1 MRPPAKVFCLIKR
14 LLRRLKAS
22 IIPSTPA
29 VADCLDAASQ
39 SLIGTIPATPDGKV
53 GHDHAVDIFFDL
65 VAHLGPAVFCDI
77 GANQG
82 EAGRRAKETLPTA
95 QVFGFEANPA
105 IHARYSDLNVAAG
118 VNWVNAAVADA
129 AGTLTLHVPKFLSR
143 ELRGGSFTYR
153 RVTEAE
159 NTGKASLL
167 KRDEAAEYASVSV
180 PAVTLDHYLSKEAPQ
195 GRVAL
200 WIDVEGAASLV
211 LRGAMQTLSRTDILI
226 IEVEGFGFWQDQTL
240 AASVLRTLEDEGFV
254 PVLRDREYQDAQFNV
269 ICLRA
274 TPSHSEQRA
283 LIRERLDGLR
293 SDKAPASP
301 DGMPTPATTPVLVPC
316 FNNPSYSDAMLQQ
329 LLARGFRDI
338 TFIDNASD
346 SAEMHAWLDTVAQS
360 GAKVERL
367 NENLG
372 PRKSIFANNR
382 LARLPRW
389 FCVTDPDIQF
399 NPALPPDFLATL
411 ADTMLRH
418 RFGKA
423 GFALN
428 IARPTALRQE
438 KFTIGEKD
446 YHIWEWEKQF
456 WANRVEFTTGGDP
469 VYRADIDT
477 TFALHDLQRFNE
489 KKFMT
494 ALRVGG
500 RMTAEHLPWYPAV
513 QMTESELSHYRASQ
527 KFSYYHR

>member
-1 MRPPAKVFCLIKR
+1 MAT
-14 LLRRLKAS
+14 
-22 IIPSTPA
+22 PSTPA
-29 VADCLDAASQ
+29 VADCLDAATQ
-39 SLIGTIPATPDGKV
+39 SLIGSVPATAEGKI
-53 GHDHAVDIFFDL
+53 GHDDAIDIFFEL
-65 VAHLGPAVFCDI
+65 VTQLGPAVFCDI

-82 EAGRRAKETLPTA
+82 EAGRRAKLILPTA

-105 IHARYSDLNVAAG
+105 IHARYKDPNLAAG
-118 VNWVNAAVADA
+118 VNWVNSAVADA
-129 AGTLTLHVPKFLSR
+129 AGTLMLHVPIFLSR
-143 ELRGGSFTYR
+143 ELRGGSFSYR
-153 RVTEAE
+153 RVAEAE
-159 NTGKASLL
+159 NTGKSSLL

-180 PAVTLDHYLSKEAPQ
+180 QAVTLDGYLTEAAPH

-211 LRGAMQTLSRTDILI
+211 LRGARQTLARTDVLI
-226 IEVEGFGFWQDQTL
+226 IEMEGFRFWQDQTL
-240 AASVLRTLEDEGFV
+240 AASVLGTLEDEGFV

-269 ICLRA
+269 IFLRA
-274 TPSHSEQRA
+274 TPSHSEQRI
-283 LIRERLDGLR
+283 LISERLDRLSR
-293 SDKAPASP
+293 DRAPASP
-301 DGMPTPATTPVLVPC
+301 NGMPTPATTPVLVPC
-316 FNNPSYSDAMLQQ
+316 FNNPSYSDAMLHQ

-346 SAEMHAWLDTVAQS
+346 SSEMHAWLDTAAQS

-372 PRKSIFANNR
+372 PRQSIFANNR
-382 LARLPRW
+382 LTRLPRW

-399 NPALPPDFLATL
+399 NAALPPDFLATL

-418 RFGKA
+418 RVGKA

-428 IARPTALRQE
+428 ISRPKALRQD
-438 KFTIGEKD
+438 KFAIGNKD
-446 YHIWEWEKQF
+446 YHIWEWEQQF
-456 WANRVEFTTGGDP
+456 WANRVEFTPGGDP

-477 TFALHDLQRFNE
+477 TFALHDRQEFNDQ
-489 KKFMT
+489 KFLA
-494 ALRVGG
+494 ALRIGG

-513 QMTESELSHYRASQ
+513 QMTESELAHYRASQ